1 MSSTSNKTV
10 KFPEY
15 RPDGR
20 NFSSVNITLARR
32 INTVAALMHCSSMIL
47 LPCLYFYLWTKEKLW
62 PFLILYTIYS
72 YYLDD
77 TLAKGN
83 SVYRTSNWFKRLFIF
98 KRFVDYFPVYTH
110 RTIPLPPSMNYITGE
125 FLSYPEWSFYLP
137 SNIFFFLKSINFTT
151 EKKRIITKEE
161 KIGPKYLFAC
171 HPHGVISFGITA
183 SLCWGGE
190 DNVWDT
196 KVSDCSISEPFNDV
210 NENDIKSSHKLK
222 SSKSFRSLFPGISNH
237 LLTIPTQFSLPFY
250 RDYIMA
256 LGVGL
261 VTKSGISSILR
272 KNHSVTIVVGGAH
285 ESLYAK
291 PGANKIV
298 LNRRKGFIRI
308 ALELCTKTE
317 EDIIHLTDEEI
328 SDNIYNGRWNNSMS
342 DIAIVPVYVF
352 GENNVHNVFNTTEE
366 ISENSEIMK
375 TLLKLQLLMKKYT
388 GFTLPLV
395 NSRGVFNYD
404 FGLLPYKRR
413 MDVVTGEPIYIYR
426 KFSKSIKDKVT
437 DEEID
442 YYHEIYRNKL
452 VELWEKHKGFA
463 TEWDENLE
471 IVE

>member
-1 MSSTSNKTV
+1 
-10 KFPEY
+10 
-15 RPDGR
+15 
-20 NFSSVNITLARR
+20 
-32 INTVAALMHCSSMIL
+32 
-47 LPCLYFYLWTKEKLW
+47 
-62 PFLILYTIYS
+62 
-72 YYLDD
+72 
-77 TLAKGN
+77 
-83 SVYRTSNWFKRLFIF
+83 
-98 KRFVDYFPVYTH
+98 
-110 RTIPLPPSMNYITGE
+110 MNYITGE